1 MTLLERL
8 GWNASWGRAFASMQS
23 RGFVPGRVTAQHK
36 NSYRV
41 YFENGEIVARVTGK
55 LLHEAEQSGILPVVG
70 DWIALRLANDQSSA
84 SIHAVLPRKSKFSR
98 KIAGSVTQ
106 EQVAAANVDTVFLV
120 QGLDGD
126 FNPRRLERYLVMAWD
141 SGAAPVIILSK
152 KDICVE
158 IDQKLYE
165 VSSVS
170 AGVPVH
176 AISSVTGE
184 GLEQLEAYTHNGRT
198 IALLGSSGAGKS
210 TLINRL
216 LNEERQKIQEVRS
229 SDSKGRHTTTRREL
243 LLLPS
248 GGCVI
253 DTPGMR
259 ELQLWSAP
267 DGMIHAFPEIAEVAA
282 HCRFDNCR
290 HNAEPDCAVKQALID
305 GALDPERFENFQ
317 KLQRELEYLNSR
329 QDPLLRAKRQQ
340 KVRMIHRQLRKIP
353 PKRS

>member
-1 MTLLERL
+1 
-8 GWNASWGRAFASMQS
+8 MQS

-41 YFENGEIVARVTGK
+41 YFENGEIAARITGK

-70 DWIALRLANDQSSA
+70 DWTALRLANDQTHA
-84 SIHAVLPRKSKFSR
+84 SIHAILPRRSKFSR
-98 KIAGSVTQ
+98 KTAGNIVQ
-106 EQVAAANVDTVFLV
+106 EQVAAANIDTIFLV

-141 SGAAPVIILSK
+141 SGASPVIILSK
-152 KDICVE
+152 TDLCADIE
-158 IDQKLYE
+158 QKLYA
-165 VSSVS
+165 VSSIA

-176 AISSVTGE
+176 AISSVTQE
-184 GLEQLEAYTHNGRT
+184 GLEQLSTYTQMGKT

-229 SDSKGRHTTTRREL
+229 RDSKGRHTTTRREL
-243 LLLPS
+243 LLLPA

-267 DGMIHAFPEIAEVAA
+267 EGMINAFPEIAEVAA
-282 HCRFDNCR
+282 RCRFDDCR
-290 HNAEPDCAVKQALID
+290 HDAEPDCAVKQALSD
-305 GALDPERFENFQ
+305 GTLDPERFESFQ
-317 KLQRELEYLNSR
+317 KLQRELEYLDSK
-329 QDPLLRAKRQQ
+329 QDPLLHAKRQQ
-340 KVRMIHRQLRKIP
+340 KVRLIHRQMRKIP
-353 PKRS
+353 PRRS